1 MVRVTFFMSA
11 LLLSTVWALLVGA
24 SGPAV
29 FFAALGIVLGV
40 IHPETRPVVVELSR
54 SAARRAWER
63 SRRYAARSLWGGERR
78 ADS

>member
-11 LLLSTVWALLVGA
+11 LLVATVWALLAGA

-29 FFAALGIVLGV
+29 LFAALGVALGV
-40 IHPETRPVVVELSR
+40 IHPETRPVVVDLSR
-54 SAARRAWER
+54 SAARRAWST